1 MATKQKASTTAA
13 QKLEEMTETSEPR
26 VKEIYEQARLAARRL
41 RKTSL
46 KHRLEAVEH
55 LIDYINEHKEDIAD
69 IICQETRKSRSDAMI
84 SEVLGVLDNF
94 EWLVH
99 NAEKLLAD
107 KKVPTPITLMGKKS
121 RIFHE
126 PLGTVLVIAPWNYP
140 FHIGLTSILA
150 GFVTG
155 NAVVFKPSEVTP
167 MKGLFEKI
175 FAVDPLVEQSV
186 FIAYGTGKTAQRLIA
201 EKPAKIFFTG
211 SARTGKR
218 ILNQAADLMIPV
230 DLELGGK
237 DQAIVFD
244 DVNLDRAVAGV
255 MWGALTNAGQS
266 CSSVE
271 RIYVQ
276 EGIYDEF
283 VARLKEQV
291 NTLVVNSGDSGNAD
305 IGGMTVDFQLDIVR
319 RQVEDAREKG
329 ATILTGG
336 SVLQDNELFYLP
348 TVITDVT
355 DDMAVLKEETFG
367 PLLPVMKFK
376 TEEEIIERSNDTEFG
391 LSASVWSKDGKRAER
406 VARQLECG
414 AVSINNVMLTEA
426 NPWLPFG
433 GTKASGYGRQKGE
446 EGLLG
451 YTRSKSVLIDADSGK
466 LEPNWYPYTQK
477 KYNLFIDLINSLF
490 VKSPWKLLKLA
501 MVGMKLESEA
511 KKKRQ

>member
-1 MATKQKASTTAA
+1 MATKQKIHTNAA
-13 QKLEEMTETSEPR
+13 EKLVELTDTSEAR
-26 VKEIYEQARLAARRL
+26 VKEIYQQADLAAKRL
-41 RKTSL
+41 RKTEL
-46 KHRLEAVEH
+46 KYRLASVER
-55 LIDYINEHKEDIAD
+55 LIGYINEHKEEIAD
-69 IICQETRKSRSDAMI
+69 IITNETRKSRSDAMI
-84 SEVLGVLDNF
+84 SEILGVLDNF
-94 EWLVH
+94 EWLIH
-99 NAEKLLAD
+99 NAEKLLKD

-167 MKGLFEKI
+167 MKGLFERI
-175 FAVDPLVEQSV
+175 FAVDPLIEQSV

-211 SARTGKR
+211 SARTGRR

-271 RIYVQ
+271 RVYVQ
-276 EGIYDEF
+276 EAVYPQF
-283 VARLKEQV
+283 VEKLTAEVNRLV
-291 NTLVVNSGDSGNAD
+291 LNCGDTGNAD

-319 RQVEDAREKG
+319 RHVDDAKTKG
-329 ATILTGG
+329 ANILTGG
-336 SVLQDNELFYLP
+336 SVLHENELFYLP
-348 TVITDVT
+348 TVLTDVN
-355 DDMAVLKEETFG
+355 DDMDIMKEETFG
-367 PLLPVMKFK
+367 PLLPIMKFK
-376 TEEEIIERSNDTEFG
+376 NEEQIVEHTNKTEFG
-391 LSASVWSKDGKRAER
+391 LSASVWSKDIKRAER
-406 VARQLECG
+406 VARQLDCG

-433 GTKASGYGRQKGE
+433 GTKASGYGRQKGA

-451 YTRSKSVLIDADSGK
+451 YTRSKSVLIDADSAK

-477 KYNLFIDLINSLF
+477 KYNLFIDLINGLF
-490 VKSPWKLLKLA
+490 SKSPIKLLKLA
-501 MVGMKLESEA
+501 VIGIKLEAEA
-511 KKKRQ
+511 KRKRQ

>member
-1 MATKQKASTTAA
+1 MATKQKAASTAA
-13 QKLEEMTETSEPR
+13 QKLEEMTETSEVR
-26 VKEIYEQARLAARRL
+26 VKEMYQQAGIAAKRL

-46 KHRLEAVEH
+46 KHRLEAVER
-55 LIDYINEHKEDIAD
+55 LIDYITEHKEEMAEM
-69 IICQETRKSRSDAMI
+69 ICQETRKSRSDAMI

-140 FHIGLTSILA
+140 FHIGLTSIMA

-167 MKGLFEKI
+167 LKGLFERI
-175 FAVDPLVEQSV
+175 FAVDPLIEQSV
-186 FIAYGTGKTAQRLIA
+186 FIAYGTGTTAQRLIA

-237 DQAIVFD
+237 DQAIIFD

-276 EGIYDEF
+276 ERIYDEF
-283 VARLKEQV
+283 LSRLTDEV
-291 NTLVVNSGDSGNAD
+291 NRLVVNSGDTGNAD

-319 RQVEDAREKG
+319 RHVEDAKQKG
-329 ATILTGG
+329 AKILTGG
-336 SVLQDNELFYLP
+336 SVLHENELFFLP
-348 TVITDVT
+348 TVLTDVT
-355 DDMAVLKEETFG
+355 EDMAVIKEETFG

-376 TEEEIIERSNDTEFG
+376 TEEEIIDRSNDTEFG
-391 LSASVWSKDGKRAER
+391 LSASVWSKDVKRAER

-433 GTKASGYGRQKGE
+433 GAKSSGFGRQKGE

-451 YTRSKSVLIDADSGK
+451 YTRSKSVLIDADSAK

-477 KYNLFIDLINSLF
+477 KYNLFIDLINALF

-501 MVGMKLESEA
+501 AIGMKLESEA
-511 KKKRQ
+511 KRKRQ